1 MVYAKKDQWKHINA
15 IQSHQITALCNRIL
29 TETVTDRKN
38 YHGKIFYGSIAGGK
52 MFVKTAGQKPA
63 KSKGSCGKLQHYKYI
78 KKSMKLCL
86 FEKYTEQHERR
97 GQIVT
102 ENADIIAAQ
111 SFAEGV
117 GDIVFSRENILEIGI
132 EIQILDTGIVG
143 SHGISTERCVSIM
156 PE

>member
-1 MVYAKKDQWKHINA
+1 
-15 IQSHQITALCNRIL
+15 
-29 TETVTDRKN
+29 
-38 YHGKIFYGSIAGGK
+38 

-117 GDIVFSRENILEIGI
+117 GVLFFP
-132 EIQILDTGIVG
+132 
-143 SHGISTERCVSIM
+143 ERTSLK
-156 PE
+156 

>member
-1 MVYAKKDQWKHINA
+1 M
-15 IQSHQITALCNRIL
+15 
-29 TETVTDRKN
+29 
-38 YHGKIFYGSIAGGK
+38 
-52 MFVKTAGQKPA
+52 KTAGQKPA

-78 KKSMKLCL
+78 KKKHEAVS

-117 GDIVFSRENILEIGI
+117 GDIVFP
-132 EIQILDTGIVG
+132 
-143 SHGISTERCVSIM
+143 ERTSLK
-156 PE
+156 

>member
-1 MVYAKKDQWKHINA
+1 
-15 IQSHQITALCNRIL
+15 
-29 TETVTDRKN
+29 
-38 YHGKIFYGSIAGGK
+38 
-52 MFVKTAGQKPA
+52 MFVKTAGQKQQKVKEA
-63 KSKGSCGKLQHYKYI
+63 VESFSITSTQ
-78 KKSMKLCL
+78 KKHEAVS

-117 GDIVFSRENILEIGI
+117 GDIVFSRDNILEIGI
-132 EIQILDTGIVG
+132 EIQILDIGIVG